1 LIPDEEPS
9 LEGWEPQPGEELPLA
24 QIIDLAFDYRGN
36 TTVVTVDGREVEGFV
51 FNRDAGAAE
60 PFIQMFDTEGGG
72 PLRIPY
78 ARIRTIRFT
87 GKDTAAGG
95 SYAAW
100 LRRKEQAGTGEASH
114 RSAPDDQAQPDA
126 RR

>member
-1 LIPDEEPS
+1 MTADEERS

-24 QIIDLAFDYRGN
+24 RIIDLAFDYRGN
-36 TTVVTVDGREVEGFV
+36 TTVVTVDGDEVEGFV
-51 FNRDAGAAE
+51 FNRDAEAAE
-60 PFIQMFDTEGGG
+60 PFIQMFDLEGG

-100 LRRKEQAGTGEASH
+100 LRRKEQAGAGEAPH
-114 RSAPDDQAQPDA
+114 RPAPGDQTPPDA
-126 RR
+126 RW